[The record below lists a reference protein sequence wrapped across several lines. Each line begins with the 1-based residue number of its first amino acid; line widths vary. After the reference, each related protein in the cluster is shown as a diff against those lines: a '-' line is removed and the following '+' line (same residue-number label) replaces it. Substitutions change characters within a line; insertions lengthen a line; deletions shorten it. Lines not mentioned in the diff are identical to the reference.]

1 VSGGRQEEVRKLLQ
15 AVEQS
20 ANSILITD
28 TRGLITYVN
37 PAFEKTYGHSRD
49 SVLGQ
54 TPRFLKSGEHDRSFY
69 EQFWKKLLGGESV
82 RQEFVNRKKNG
93 ELVTVEAVV
102 SPVFDARQKLVG
114 YIGVQDDVTERKRAQ
129 RALQESEERFR
140 RAFSASPVGMTIS
153 ESATGLIL
161 DANER
166 FARMLGYSRDEL
178 IGRTSLGLGIWADPN
193 ERERV
198 VEAVESSLPVREF
211 HARFRTKT
219 GDIRDV
225 LDSVEPLLMGSKR
238 VLLSAFQDVTDL
250 RKSEQR
256 FARAFHANPVPT
268 SISEAETG
276 RILDVNDQFLKVLG
290 YSRAELL
297 GRSSTDL
304 GIWAKAEDRL
314 RVGDRVL
321 AEGAVYNQE
330 VSLRT
335 GSGDIRS
342 VVGSIVGIQLG
353 SISCMLSTFVDITE
367 RKRADEALRASEQR
381 VRALMENARDAI
393 FVSAT
398 TGTVLEVNRAA
409 EELTGRPRGEIV
421 GRPVWETVPEEDRAA
436 VGISFRKTIDD
447 ASLEGFETRILR
459 PDGTCRPAEVSASL
473 VDVGGTQVVHAIV
486 RDISDRKKADEAI
499 RDSEER
505 YRLLFEANPRAMW
518 VFDQETLAFL
528 AVNDAT
534 CRHYGYSR
542 DEFLRMTIL
551 DIRRSEDVP
560 ELLRLLES
568 EQPEYRESGVWP
580 HRKKDG
586 SLMSV
591 EISSHPFLFD
601 GRPSQLVLAVDV
613 TERLRAEDEKR
624 EIEERYR
631 VIFDA
636 SPLPTWLFETPSL
649 KIYDVNRAAIDF
661 YGYSREEFRSM
672 TLYDLRSPA
681 EAERLRAMYAETPRP
696 EVRWNPGVWEHRKKD
711 GTLALMDIHTH
722 AVQVG
727 GRPMRLAVQIDVTGQ
742 RRLEDQLR
750 QSQKMEAVGQLAGG
764 IAHDFNNILTT
775 ILGYSGLALERV
787 NRQDPL
793 SEEILEIQRAGERAA
808 ELTKK
813 LLAFSRKQILEPRVI
828 DLNETVS
835 GVERMLRRTI
845 GENVRLLFR
854 PAPGLG
860 RVRADPSQ
868 VEQVLLNLAVNARDA
883 MPAGGFLTIETA
895 NVELDGEFAQTHPEL
910 KMSGEF
916 VVLAVSD
923 SGTGM
928 DEATKARI
936 FEPFFTTKELG
947 KGTGLGLS
955 TVYGIVKQSGGYVW
969 CYSEPGA
976 GTAFKIYLPR
986 VAEEAG
992 TIAPR
997 PASLD
1002 LRGSETILL
1011 VEDEETLANLA
1022 RRVLLKHGY
1031 RVLTASSGATARE
1044 VAAEQPGI
1052 DLLLTDVVMPGMSGR
1067 ELADELQRRFPDL
1080 KVLFM
1085 SGYTDD
1091 AIVHQGFLDPGL
1103 AFLQKPFTPYGLAK
1117 KVREVLR
1124 RAS

>member
-1 VSGGRQEEVRKLLQ
+1 VEVRKLLQ

-28 TRGLITYVN
+28 ARGLITYVN
-37 PAFEKTYGHSRD
+37 PAFEKTYGHSRE

-54 TPRFLKSGEHDRSFY
+54 TPRFLKSGQHDRAFY

-82 RQEFVNRKKNG
+82 RQEFINRKKNG

-102 SPVFDARQKLVG
+102 NPVFDARKKLVG
-114 YIGVQDDVTERKRAQ
+114 YIGVQDDVTERKRSE

-153 ESATGLIL
+153 ESGSGLIL

-166 FARMLGYSRDEL
+166 FARMLGYSREEL
-178 IGRTSLGLGIWADPN
+178 IGRNSIGMGIWVDPK

-198 VEAVESSLPVREF
+198 VEAIEASLPVREF

-238 VLLSAFQDVTDL
+238 VLLSVFQDVTDL

-290 YSRAELL
+290 YSRSQLL
-297 GRSSTDL
+297 GHSSTEL
-304 GIWAKAEDRL
+304 GIWATPEDRL
-314 RVGDRVL
+314 RVGHRVL
-321 AEGAVYNQE
+321 ADGAIYNEE
-330 VSLRT
+330 VNLRSS
-335 GSGDIRS
+335 SGDIRT
-342 VVGSIVGIQLG
+342 VVGSIVRVQLG
-353 SISCMLSTFVDITE
+353 SMPCMLSTFVDITE
-367 RKRADEALRASEQR
+367 RKRAD
-381 VRALMENARDAI
+381 
-393 FVSAT
+393 
-398 TGTVLEVNRAA
+398 
-409 EELTGRPRGEIV
+409 
-421 GRPVWETVPEEDRAA
+421 
-436 VGISFRKTIDD
+436 K
-447 ASLEGFETRILR
+447 
-459 PDGTCRPAEVSASL
+459 
-473 VDVGGTQVVHAIV
+473 
-486 RDISDRKKADEAI
+486 
-499 RDSEER
+499 
-505 YRLLFEANPRAMW
+505 
-518 VFDQETLAFL
+518 
-528 AVNDAT
+528 
-534 CRHYGYSR
+534 
-542 DEFLRMTIL
+542 
-551 DIRRSEDVP
+551 
-560 ELLRLLES
+560 
-568 EQPEYRESGVWP
+568 
-580 HRKKDG
+580 
-586 SLMSV
+586 
-591 EISSHPFLFD
+591 
-601 GRPSQLVLAVDV
+601 
-613 TERLRAEDEKR
+613 ERLRAEEEKR
-624 EIEERYR
+624 ESEERYR

-649 KIYDVNRAAIDF
+649 KIYAVNQAAIDF

-681 EAERLRAMYAETPRP
+681 EAERLRTLYAETPRP
-696 EVRWNPGVWEHRKKD
+696 ETRWNPGVWEHRKKD
-711 GTLALMDIHTH
+711 GTLVLMDIHTH
-722 AVQVG
+722 EVQVS

-742 RRLEDQLR
+742 RRLEEQLR

-775 ILGYSGLALERV
+775 ILGYGSLALERV
-787 NRQDPL
+787 DRQDPL
-793 SEEILEIQRAGERAA
+793 FEEILEIQRAGERAA

-845 GENVRLLFR
+845 GENVRLVFR
-854 PAPGLG
+854 PASGLG

-883 MPAGGFLTIETA
+883 MPAGGSLTIETA
-895 NVELDGEFAQTHPEL
+895 NVELDGEFAQTHPEVR
-910 KMSGEF
+910 MSGEF

-928 DEATKARI
+928 DEATRARI

-976 GTAFKIYLPR
+976 GTVFKIYLPR
-986 VAEEAG
+986 VAEDASNV
-992 TIAPR
+992 APR
-997 PASLD
+997 PATAD

-1022 RRVLLKHGY
+1022 RRVLLKQGY
-1031 RVLTASSGATARE
+1031 RVLTASSGAAARE
-1044 VAAEQPGI
+1044 VAAEHPGI

-1067 ELADELQRRFPDL
+1067 DLADELQRRFPGL

-1103 AFLQKPFTPYGLAK
+1103 AFLQKPFTPDGLAR